1 MQKISAGK
9 FHFEPPFT
17 SFDRLVGAQK
27 ERLRDREARV
37 LAPPDQPKVRKVLG
51 HEPLNVQVPPQRGLR
66 GRGRGTGSRKAC
78 PSVWTSSEDGV
89 ARGTPDRSADCNE
102 IEPVR

>member
-1 MQKISAGK
+1 MQEFAAGK

-51 HEPLNVQVPPQRGLR
+51 HEPLNVQVPL
-66 GRGRGTGSRKAC
+66 S
-78 PSVWTSSEDGV
+78 GV
-89 ARGTPDRSADCNE
+89 YEVAGEVPAPERL
-102 IEPVR
+102 VRAFGHHPRTV